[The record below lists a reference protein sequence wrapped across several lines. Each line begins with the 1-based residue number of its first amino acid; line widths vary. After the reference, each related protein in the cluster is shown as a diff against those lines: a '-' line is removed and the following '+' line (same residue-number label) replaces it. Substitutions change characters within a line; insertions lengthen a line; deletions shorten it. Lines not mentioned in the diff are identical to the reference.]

1 MAIAKSL
8 VLLMKLRTEEFQSGL
23 RGAERSAA
31 RAADSIDRS
40 GKKAEKSWQ
49 DVGSAVTSLKGLFA
63 GFVTAAFFKQI
74 ADVVAGNE
82 KVISSFRAIT
92 DNAEQARAV
101 FDTFNNLSRELPQS
115 FDEIRQSVL
124 TLGKSGIMPTTDLI
138 KDLSNIAAG
147 TGKSLTEVS
156 QAVYSATA
164 GQLRGLQALGI
175 QAEKSGDKI
184 KVSFKG
190 SVTEI
195 ANTKQAMLDYVSSI
209 SKSDFAGAAE
219 SQMQGL
225 TGAIKNVG
233 DAWGDFLFALG
244 GNGNGGLGEVIT
256 QAVWIAVDA
265 LDSLSN
271 FINNNQWFQS
281 ITSDLARFMTD
292 FRNGLK
298 YITTEAG
305 AAIDEITG
313 SVGDSSGTCGEYV
326 STFFNNFFSL
336 LKLGVT
342 IVTAAVMSV
351 LKTIKAAIATAGTAL
366 ISFAKSTFNV
376 LTTIGDKTGAVLHE
390 VVNGDIKAIGDTLKN
405 TPSLSS
411 FFDEGFN
418 ATADAARSEFDNLF
432 DDVTASYKGIKMMI
446 ADTAAASLKADEAR
460 EARLKRQADALK
472 SLDGKSGA
480 GAAAVFTPGTS
491 GGKGS
496 AGKSAKNAIDSA
508 RKTWES
514 FFKSLKSTGEQAA
527 NALLT
532 PLELENKKY
541 QDSLAQIK
549 QFYDAGTILASEYHQ
564 AVEMAEK
571 AHQDRVTKIKSD
583 AEQKQLKNTTQARLS
598 EKIQSE
604 YGYADTENGILAFF
618 TRMKDV
624 FGDKKLSTTMTQFTA
639 RLRDMT
645 AEQQAGVWGQMAN
658 GISGYFETMKNAFS
672 EGSAGYKTMFVLQK
686 SFAIASA
693 TLSMIQGAMEA
704 WKLGFPAGLIAGAG
718 VLAQG
723 ANLIALLRGTNFSG
737 AHYDGSNNPP
747 GMWGTVSE
755 KGAEMV
761 NGAIVYGAADI
772 KSAEETDRL
781 INQGKQSAAVS
792 VSVHLYE
799 DASKAGQVQQNDN
812 GDVINIFV
820 SNIRKGGQAAQ
831 VLQSSYG
838 LKRVGV

>member
-8 VLLMKLRTEEFQSGL
+8 TLLMRLKTDDFQSGL
-23 RGAERSAA
+23 RGAERQADKSA
-31 RAADSIDRS
+31 RNIERS
-40 GKKAEKSWQ
+40 GEKAKKSWQ
-49 DVGSAVTSLKGLFA
+49 DVGTAVTSLKGLFA

-74 ADVVAGNE
+74 ADAVAGNE
-82 KVISSFRAIT
+82 KVIASFRAIT

-184 KVSFKG
+184 KVSLKG

-209 SKSDFAGAAE
+209 SKSEFAGAAE

-225 TGAIKNVG
+225 TGAIKNIG
-233 DAWGDFLFALG
+233 DAWGDFLYALG

-265 LDSLSN
+265 LDGLSN
-271 FINNNQWFQS
+271 FINNNQWFQA
-281 ITSDLARFMTD
+281 ITADLARFMTD
-292 FRNGLK
+292 FRNGLN

-313 SVGDSSGTCGEYV
+313 AVSDSSTSCGEYV
-326 STFFNNFFSL
+326 GTFFNNFFSL
-336 LKLGVT
+336 LKIGVT
-342 IVTAAVMSV
+342 MVTAAVMSV

-390 VVNGDIKAIGDTLKN
+390 VIHGDWKAIGETLKN

-411 FFDEGFN
+411 SFDEGFK
-418 ATADAARSEFDNLF
+418 ATADAARTEFGSLF
-432 DDVTASYKGIKMMI
+432 DDVTASYNGIKMMI
-446 ADTAAASLKADEAR
+446 ADTAAASVKADEDR
-460 EARLKRQADALK
+460 EKRLKKQADALK

-480 GAAAVFTPGTS
+480 GAAAVFTPTAAKS
-491 GGKGS
+491 GGS
-496 AGKSAKNAIDSA
+496 SVKSVADKA
-508 RKTWES
+508 RAEWDS
-514 FFKSLKSTGEQAA
+514 FFKTLKSSSTQAA
-527 NALLT
+527 EALMT
-532 PLELENKKY
+532 PLDVETKRYNEQLQKLK
-541 QDSLAQIK
+541 D
-549 QFYDAGTILASEYHQ
+549 FYNAGTILATEYHS

-583 AEQKQLKNTTQARLS
+583 AEQKQLKNTTQAKLS
-598 EKIQSE
+598 EKIQAE
-604 YGYADTENGILAFF
+604 YGYANTENGIIAFF

-624 FGDKKLSTTMTQFTA
+624 FGDKNLTTTMTQFTE

-737 AHYDGSNNPP
+737 AHYDGSPNPA

-755 KGAEMV
+755 RGAEMV

-792 VSVHLYE
+792 VAVNLYE
-799 DASKAGQVQQNDN
+799 DASKAGQVQQSDN

>member
-8 VLLMKLRTEEFQSGL
+8 TLLMRLRTDDFQSGL
-23 RGAERSAA
+23 RGAERQADRSA
-31 RAADSIDRS
+31 RNIERS

-49 DVGSAVTSLKGLFA
+49 DVGNAVKSLKGLFA

-92 DNAEQARAV
+92 DNVEQARAV

-164 GQLRGLQALGI
+164 GQLRGLQQLGI

-233 DAWGDFLFALG
+233 DAWGDFLYAIG

-271 FINNNQWFQS
+271 FINNNQWFAS
-281 ITSDLARFMTD
+281 ITADLARFVTD
-292 FRNGLK
+292 FRTGMQ
-298 YITTEAG
+298 YITAEAG

-313 SVGDSSGTCGEYV
+313 DVGSSTDTCGGYV
-326 STFFNNFFSL
+326 STFFNNFFTL

-342 IVTAAVMSV
+342 MVTAAVAAV
-351 LKTIKAAIATAGTAL
+351 LKTIKAAIAAAGTAL
-366 ISFAKSTFNV
+366 ISFAQSAFNT
-376 LTTIGDKTGAVLHE
+376 LTTIGDKLGSGLYAITHGQGVSPWAATSQK
-390 VVNGDIKAIGDTLKN
+390 IKDDFTLSAK
-405 TPSLSS
+405 
-411 FFDEGFN
+411 
-418 ATADAARSEFDNLF
+418 ATADAAKTEFSNAFEDIEMSF
-432 DDVTASYKGIKMMI
+432 KGVKMMF
-446 ADTAAASLKADEAR
+446 ADTAAASVKADEDR
-460 EARLKRQADALK
+460 EKRAKKIAEETKKLFSQSA
-472 SLDGKSGA
+472 A
-480 GAAAVFTPGTS
+480 GSAPVFTPST
-491 GGKGS
+491 GKTAS
-496 AGKSAKNAIDSA
+496 AAKSLKSAADDA
-508 RKTWES
+508 RKTWDS
-514 FFKSLKSTGEQAA
+514 FYKSLKSTGEQAA

-571 AHQDRVTKIKSD
+571 AHQDRLTKIKQDGES
-583 AEQKQLKNTTQARLS
+583 KQLENTKNNQLAENLQKT
-598 EKIQSE
+598 
-604 YGYADTENGILAFF
+604 YGYQEQGNAITDFF
-618 TRMKDV
+618 NRMKDT
-624 FGDKKLSTTMTQFTA
+624 FGDKDLTTTMSQFST
-639 RLRDMT
+639 RLSAMT
-645 AEQQAGVWGQMAN
+645 GEQQVGVWGQLGGAVSSCFDTIK
-658 GISGYFETMKNAFS
+658 GAFS

-704 WKLGFPAGLIAGAG
+704 WKLGFPAGLLAGAG

-723 ANLIALLRGTNFSG
+723 ANLIGQLRSVNFSG
-737 AHYDGSNNPP
+737 AHYDGSPNPA

-755 KGAEMV
+755 RGAEMV

-772 KSAEETDRL
+772 RSAEETDRL
-781 INQGKQSAAVS
+781 INGNKNNKNNIS
-792 VSVHLYE
+792 VNLYE
-799 DASKAGQVQQNDN
+799 DASKAGQVQHNDS

-820 SNIRKGGQAAQ
+820 SNIRRGGDAAQ

>member
-8 VLLMKLRTEEFQSGL
+8 TLLMRLRTDDFQSGL
-23 RGAERSAA
+23 RGAERQA
-31 RAADSIDRS
+31 DRS
-40 GKKAEKSWQ
+40 ARNIERSGEKAKKSWQ
-49 DVGSAVTSLKGLFA
+49 DVGNAVKSLKGLFA
-63 GFVTAAFFKQI
+63 GFVTAAFFKEI

-92 DNAEQARAV
+92 DNVEQARAV

-184 KVSFKG
+184 RVTFKG
-190 SVTEI
+190 STTEI
-195 ANTKQAMLDYVSSI
+195 ANSKQAMLDYVSSI

-219 SQMQGL
+219 SQMKGL

-233 DAWGDFLFALG
+233 DAWGDFLYAIG

-281 ITSDLARFMTD
+281 ITSDLARFVTD
-292 FRNGLK
+292 FRTGMQ
-298 YITTEAG
+298 YITAEAG

-313 SVGDSSGTCGEYV
+313 DVGSSTDTCGGYV
-326 STFFNNFFSL
+326 STFFNNFFTL

-342 IVTAAVMSV
+342 MVTAAVAAV
-351 LKTIKAAIATAGTAL
+351 LKTIKAAIAAAGTAL
-366 ISFAKSTFNV
+366 ISFARSAFNT
-376 LTTIGDKTGAVLHE
+376 LTTVGDKLGSGLYAITHGQGVSPWTATSQK
-390 VVNGDIKAIGDTLKN
+390 IKDDFTLSAK
-405 TPSLSS
+405 
-411 FFDEGFN
+411 
-418 ATADAARSEFDNLF
+418 ATADAAKTEFSNAFEDIEMSF
-432 DDVTASYKGIKMMI
+432 KGVKMMF
-446 ADTAAASLKADEAR
+446 ADTAAASVKADEDR
-460 EARLKRQADALK
+460 EKRAKKIAEETKKLFSQSA
-472 SLDGKSGA
+472 A
-480 GAAAVFTPGTS
+480 GAAPVFTPST
-491 GGKGS
+491 GKTAS
-496 AGKSAKNAIDSA
+496 AAKSLKSAANDA

-571 AHQDRVTKIKSD
+571 AHQDRLTKIKQDGES
-583 AEQKQLKNTTQARLS
+583 KQLENTKNNQIAD
-598 EKIQSE
+598 KIQQT
-604 YGYADTENGILAFF
+604 YGYQEQSNAITDFF
-618 TRMKDV
+618 NQMKET
-624 FGDKKLSTTMTQFTA
+624 FGDKELKTTMTEFST
-639 RLRDMT
+639 RLASMT
-645 AEQQAGVWGQMAN
+645 GEQQVGVWGKMGGAL
-658 GISGYFETMKNAFS
+658 SSYFETMKNGFS
-672 EGSAGYKTMFVLQK
+672 EGSTGYKVMFVMQK

-704 WKLGFPAGLIAGAG
+704 WKLGFPAGLLAGAG

-723 ANLIALLRGTNFSG
+723 ANLIGQLRSVNFSG
-737 AHYDGSNNPP
+737 EHWDGSPNPA

-755 KGAEMV
+755 RGAEMV

-792 VSVHLYE
+792 VSVNLYE
-799 DASKAGQVQQNDN
+799 DASKAGQVQQSDN

-820 SNIRKGGQAAQ
+820 SNIRRGGQAAQ

>member
-1 MAIAKSL
+1 MAIARSL
-8 VLLMKLRTEEFQSGL
+8 TLLMRLKTDDFQSGI
-23 RGAERSAA
+23 RGAERQADNSA
-31 RAADSIDRS
+31 RNIERS
-40 GKKAEKSWQ
+40 GEKAKKSWQ
-49 DVGSAVTSLKGLFA
+49 DVGNAVKSLKGIFA
-63 GFVTAAFFKQI
+63 GFVTAAFFKEI

-92 DNAEQARAV
+92 DNVDQARAV
-101 FDTFNNLSRELPQS
+101 FTTFNNLSRELPQS
-115 FDEIRQSVL
+115 FDEIQQSVL
-124 TLGKSGIMPTTDLI
+124 TLGKSGIMPTADLI
-138 KDLSNIAAG
+138 KDLANIATG

-156 QAVYSATA
+156 HAVYSATA
-164 GQLRGLQALGI
+164 GELGGLKDLGI

-225 TGAIKNVG
+225 TGAIKNIG
-233 DAWGDFLFALG
+233 DAWGDFLYAIG

-271 FINNNQWFQS
+271 FINNNQWFAS
-281 ITSDLARFMTD
+281 ITADLSRFMTD
-292 FRNGLK
+292 FRNGLS
-298 YITTEAG
+298 YITAETG

-336 LKLGVT
+336 LKIGVT
-342 IVTAAVMSV
+342 MVTAAVAAV
-351 LKTIKAAIATAGTAL
+351 LKTIKAAIAAAGTAL
-366 ISFAKSTFNV
+366 ISFAKSTFNT
-376 LTTIGDKTGAVLHE
+376 LTTIGDKLGSGLYAITHGQGVSPWAATSQKIKDDFAVSA
-390 VVNGDIKAIGDTLKN
+390 K
-405 TPSLSS
+405 
-411 FFDEGFN
+411 
-418 ATADAARSEFDNLF
+418 ATADAARSEFDSLF
-432 DDVTASYKGIKMMI
+432 DDVKASYKGIKMMI
-446 ADTAAASLKADEAR
+446 ADTAEASIKADKDR
-460 EARLKRQADALK
+460 EARLKRQADEIAKLGSK
-472 SLDGKSGA
+472 AGA
-480 GAAAVFTPGTS
+480 GSAAVFTPTATKSGKS
-491 GGKGS
+491 GGS
-496 AGKSAKNAIDSA
+496 SVKSVADKA
-508 RKTWES
+508 RAEWDS
-514 FFKSLKSTGEQAA
+514 FFKTLKSSSTQAA
-527 NALLT
+527 EALMT
-532 PLELENKKY
+532 PLDVETKRYNEQLQKLK
-541 QDSLAQIK
+541 D
-549 QFYDAGTILASEYHQ
+549 FYNAGTILATEYHA

-583 AEQKQLKNTTQARLS
+583 AEQKQLKNTTQAKLS

-624 FGDKKLSTTMTQFTA
+624 FGDKTLSTTMTQFTA
-639 RLRDMT
+639 RLKSMT

-658 GISGYFETMKNAFS
+658 GISGYFETMKSAFS

-755 KGAEMV
+755 RGAEMV

-792 VSVHLYE
+792 VSVNLYE
-799 DASKAGQVQQNDN
+799 DASKAGQVQQSDN

>member
-8 VLLMKLRTEEFQSGL
+8 TLLMKLKTDDFQSGIK
-23 RGAERSAA
+23 GAERQADKSA
-31 RAADSIDRS
+31 RNIERS
-40 GKKAEKSWQ
+40 GEKAKKSWQ

-74 ADVVAGNE
+74 ADAVAGNE
-82 KVISSFRAIT
+82 KVIASFRAIT
-92 DNAEQARAV
+92 DNVEQARAV

-115 FDEIRQSVL
+115 FDEIQQAVL

-233 DAWGDFLFALG
+233 DAWGDFLYAIG

-256 QAVWIAVDA
+256 QAVWIAVDV
-265 LDSLSN
+265 LDGLSN

-298 YITTEAG
+298 YIITEAG
-305 AAIDEITG
+305 ATIDEITG
-313 SVGDSSGTCGEYV
+313 SVSDSSTSCGEYV

-336 LKLGVT
+336 LKIGVT
-342 IVTAAVMSV
+342 MVTAAVMSV

-390 VVNGDIKAIGDTLKN
+390 VVNGDWKAIGETLKN

-411 FFDEGFN
+411 DFVEGFK
-418 ATADAARSEFDNLF
+418 ATADAARTEFGSLF
-432 DDVTASYKGIKMMI
+432 DDVTASYNGIKMMI
-446 ADTAAASLKADEAR
+446 ADTAAASVKADEDR
-460 EARLKRQADALK
+460 EKRLKRQADALK
-472 SLDGKSGA
+472 SLEGKSGA
-480 GAAAVFTPGTS
+480 GSAAVFTPTSSKS
-491 GGKGS
+491 GGS
-496 AGKSAKNAIDSA
+496 SVKSVADKA
-508 RKTWES
+508 RAEWDS
-514 FFKSLKSTGEQAA
+514 FFKSLKSSSSQAA
-527 NALLT
+527 EALMT
-532 PLELENKKY
+532 PLDVETKRYNEQLQKLK
-541 QDSLAQIK
+541 D
-549 QFYDAGTILASEYHQ
+549 FYNAGTILATEYHS

-583 AEQKQLKNTTQARLS
+583 AEQKQLKNTTQAKLS
-598 EKIQSE
+598 EKIQAE
-604 YGYADTENGILAFF
+604 YGYANTENGIIAFF

-624 FGDKKLSTTMTQFTA
+624 FGDKTLSTTMTQFTA

-737 AHYDGSNNPP
+737 AHYDGSPNPA

-755 KGAEMV
+755 RGAEMV

-792 VSVHLYE
+792 VSVNLYE
-799 DASKAGQVQQNDN
+799 DASKAGQVQQSDN

>member
-8 VLLMKLRTEEFQSGL
+8 TLLMRLKTDDFQSGI
-23 RGAERSAA
+23 RGAERQA
-31 RAADSIDRS
+31 DRS
-40 GKKAEKSWQ
+40 ARNIERSGEKAKKSWQ
-49 DVGSAVTSLKGLFA
+49 DVGTAVTSLKGLFA
-63 GFVTAAFFKQI
+63 GFVTAAFFKEI

-92 DNAEQARAV
+92 DNLEQARAV

-115 FDEIRQSVL
+115 FDEIRQAVL

-164 GQLRGLQALGI
+164 GQLRGLQQLGI

-219 SQMQGL
+219 SQMKGL

-233 DAWGDFLFALG
+233 DAWGDFLYAIG

-256 QAVWIAVDA
+256 QAVWVAVDA
-265 LDSLSN
+265 LDGLSN
-271 FINNNQWFQS
+271 FINNNQWFAS
-281 ITSDLARFMTD
+281 ITADLARFVTD
-292 FRNGLK
+292 FRTGMQ
-298 YITTEAG
+298 YITAEAG

-313 SVGDSSGTCGEYV
+313 DVGSSTDTCGGYV
-326 STFFNNFFSL
+326 STFFNNFFTL

-342 IVTAAVMSV
+342 MVTAAVAAV
-351 LKTIKAAIATAGTAL
+351 LKTIKAAIAAAGTAL
-366 ISFAKSTFNV
+366 ISFARSTFNT
-376 LTTIGDKTGAVLHE
+376 LTTIGDKLGSGLYAITHGQGVSPWAATSQKIKDDFAVSA
-390 VVNGDIKAIGDTLKN
+390 K
-405 TPSLSS
+405 
-411 FFDEGFN
+411 
-418 ATADAARSEFDNLF
+418 ATADAAKTEFSNAFEDIEMSF
-432 DDVTASYKGIKMMI
+432 KGVKMMF
-446 ADTAAASLKADEAR
+446 ADTAAASVRADEDR
-460 EARLKRQADALK
+460 EKRAKKIAEETKKLFSQSA
-472 SLDGKSGA
+472 A
-480 GAAAVFTPGTS
+480 GSAPVFTPST
-491 GGKGS
+491 GKTAS
-496 AGKSAKNAIDSA
+496 AAKSLKTAANDA

-571 AHQDRVTKIKSD
+571 AHQDRLTKIKQDGES
-583 AEQKQLKNTTQARLS
+583 KQLENTKNNQIAD
-598 EKIQSE
+598 KIQQT
-604 YGYADTENGILAFF
+604 YGYQEQGNAITDFF
-618 TRMKDV
+618 NRMKDT
-624 FGDKKLSTTMTQFTA
+624 FGDKELKTTMTEFST
-639 RLRDMT
+639 RLASMT
-645 AEQQAGVWGQMAN
+645 GEQQVGVWGKMGGAL
-658 GISGYFETMKNAFS
+658 SSYFETMKNGFS
-672 EGSAGYKTMFVLQK
+672 EGSTGYKVMFVMQK

-704 WKLGFPAGLIAGAG
+704 WKLGFPAGLLAGAG

-723 ANLIALLRGTNFSG
+723 ANLIGQLRSVNFSG
-737 AHYDGSNNPP
+737 EHWDGSPNPA

-755 KGAEMV
+755 RGAEMV

-792 VSVHLYE
+792 VSVNLYE
-799 DASKAGQVQQNDN
+799 DASKAGQVQQNDS

>member
-8 VLLMKLRTEEFQSGL
+8 TLLMRLKTDDFQSGI
-23 RGAERSAA
+23 RGAERQA
-31 RAADSIDRS
+31 DRS
-40 GKKAEKSWQ
+40 ARNIERSGEKAKKSWQ
-49 DVGSAVTSLKGLFA
+49 DVGTAVKSLKGLFA
-63 GFVTAAFFKQI
+63 GFVTAAFFKEI

-164 GQLRGLQALGI
+164 GQIRGLQALGI

-184 KVSFKG
+184 KMTFKG
-190 SVTEI
+190 STVEI
-195 ANTKQAMLDYVSSI
+195 SNSKQAMLDYVSSI

-233 DAWGDFLFALG
+233 DAWGDFLYAIG

-271 FINNNQWFQS
+271 FINNNQWFAS
-281 ITSDLARFMTD
+281 ITADLSRFMTD

-298 YITTEAG
+298 YITTETG

-342 IVTAAVMSV
+342 MVTAAVAAA

-366 ISFAKSTFNV
+366 ISFARSAFNT
-376 LTTIGDKTGAVLHE
+376 LTTIGDKLGSGLY
-390 VVNGDIKAIGDTLKN
+390 AITHGQGVSPWAATSQ
-405 TPSLSS
+405 T
-411 FFDEGFN
+411 
-418 ATADAARSEFDNLF
+418 TADAARTEFDSLF

-446 ADTAAASLKADEAR
+446 ADTAAASVKADEDR
-460 EARLKRQADALK
+460 EKRLKKQADALK
-472 SLDGKSGA
+472 SLESKSGA

-496 AGKSAKNAIDSA
+496 AAKSAKSAVDSA

-549 QFYDAGTILASEYHQ
+549 QFYDAGTIMASEYHQ

-571 AHQDRVTKIKSD
+571 AHQDRLTKIKQDGES
-583 AEQKQLKNTTQARLS
+583 KQLDNTKNSQLQ
-598 EKIQSE
+598 EKIQRAYSYTESE
-604 YGYADTENGILAFF
+604 DAITGFF
-618 TRMKDV
+618 TQMRDL
-624 FGDKKLSTTMTQFTA
+624 FGDKSLNQTMSQFSA
-639 RLRDMT
+639 RLASMT
-645 AEQQAGVWGQMAN
+645 GEQQVGVWGKMGGA
-658 GISGYFETMKNAFS
+658 ISSYFETMKNGFA
-672 EGSAGYKTMFVLQK
+672 EGSTGYKIMFALQK
-686 SFAIASA
+686 GFAIASA

-723 ANLIALLRGTNFSG
+723 ANLIGQLRSVNFSG

-792 VSVHLYE
+792 VSVNLYE
-799 DASKAGQVQQNDN
+799 DASKAGQVQQNDS

-820 SNIRKGGQAAQ
+820 SNIRRGGDAAQ

>member
-8 VLLMKLRTEEFQSGL
+8 TLLMRLKTDDFQSGL
-23 RGAERSAA
+23 RGAERQA
-31 RAADSIDRS
+31 DRS
-40 GKKAEKSWQ
+40 ARNIERSGEKAKKSWR
-49 DVGSAVTSLKGLFA
+49 DVGTAVTSLKGLFA
-63 GFVTAAFFKQI
+63 GFVTAAFFKEI

-92 DNAEQARAV
+92 DNVEQARAV

-164 GQLRGLQALGI
+164 GQLRGLQQLGI

-219 SQMQGL
+219 SQMRGL

-233 DAWGDFLFALG
+233 DAWGDFLYAIG

-256 QAVWIAVDA
+256 QAVWTAVDA

-271 FINNNQWFQS
+271 FINNNQWFAS
-281 ITSDLARFMTD
+281 ITADLARFVTD
-292 FRNGLK
+292 FRTGMQ
-298 YITTEAG
+298 YITAEAG
-305 AAIDEITG
+305 AAMDEITG
-313 SVGDSSGTCGEYV
+313 DVGSSTNTCGGYV
-326 STFFNNFFSL
+326 STFFNNFFTL

-342 IVTAAVMSV
+342 MVTAAVAAV
-351 LKTIKAAIATAGTAL
+351 LKTIKAAIAAAGTAL
-366 ISFAKSTFNV
+366 ISFARSAFNT
-376 LTTIGDKTGAVLHE
+376 LTTIGDKLGSGLYAITHGQGVSPWAATSQK
-390 VVNGDIKAIGDTLKN
+390 IKDDFTLSAK
-405 TPSLSS
+405 
-411 FFDEGFN
+411 
-418 ATADAARSEFDNLF
+418 ATADAAKTEFSNAFEDIEMSF
-432 DDVTASYKGIKMMI
+432 KGVKMMF
-446 ADTAAASLKADEAR
+446 ADTAAASVKADEDR
-460 EARLKRQADALK
+460 EKRAKKIAEETKKLFSQSA
-472 SLDGKSGA
+472 A
-480 GAAAVFTPGTS
+480 GSAPVFTPLT
-491 GGKGS
+491 GKTAS
-496 AGKSAKNAIDSA
+496 AAKSLKSAADDA

-549 QFYDAGTILASEYHQ
+549 QFYDAGTIMASEYHQ

-571 AHQDRVTKIKSD
+571 AHQDRLTKIKQDGES
-583 AEQKQLKNTTQARLS
+583 KQLENTKNNQLAD
-598 EKIQSE
+598 KIQQT
-604 YGYADTENGILAFF
+604 YGYQEQSNAITDFF
-618 TRMKDV
+618 NQMKET
-624 FGDKKLSTTMTQFTA
+624 FGDKELKTTMTEFST
-639 RLRDMT
+639 RLASMT
-645 AEQQAGVWGQMAN
+645 GEQQVGVWGKMGGAL
-658 GISGYFETMKNAFS
+658 SSYFETMKNGFS
-672 EGSAGYKTMFVLQK
+672 EGSTGYKVMFVMQK

-704 WKLGFPAGLIAGAG
+704 WKLGFPAGLLAGAG

-723 ANLIALLRGTNFSG
+723 ANLIGQLRSVNFSG
-737 AHYDGSNNPP
+737 EHWDGSPNPA

-755 KGAEMV
+755 RGAEMV

-781 INQGKQSAAVS
+781 INQGKQPADVS
-792 VSVHLYE
+792 VSVNLYE
-799 DASKAGQVQQNDN
+799 DASKAGQVQQNDS

-820 SNIRKGGQAAQ
+820 SNIRRGGDAAQ

>member
-8 VLLMKLRTEEFQSGL
+8 TLLMRLRTDDFQSGL
-23 RGAERSAA
+23 RGAERQA
-31 RAADSIDRS
+31 DRS
-40 GKKAEKSWQ
+40 ARNIERSGEKAKKSWQ
-49 DVGSAVTSLKGLFA
+49 DVGNAVKSLKGLFA
-63 GFVTAAFFKQI
+63 GFVTAAFFKEI

-92 DNAEQARAV
+92 DNVEQARAV

-164 GQLRGLQALGI
+164 GQLRGLQQLGI

-233 DAWGDFLFALG
+233 DAWGDFLYAVG

-256 QAVWIAVDA
+256 QAVWVAVDA

-271 FINNNQWFQS
+271 FINNNQWFQA
-281 ITSDLARFMTD
+281 ITSDLARFVTD
-292 FRNGLK
+292 FRTGMQ
-298 YITTEAG
+298 YITAEAG

-313 SVGDSSGTCGEYV
+313 DVGSSTDTCGGYV
-326 STFFNNFFSL
+326 STFFNNFFTL

-342 IVTAAVMSV
+342 MVTAATAAA
-351 LKTIKAAIATAGTAL
+351 LKTIKAAIAAAGTAL
-366 ISFAKSTFNV
+366 ISFAQSAFNT
-376 LTTIGDKTGAVLHE
+376 LTTIGDKLGSGLYAITHGQGVSPWAATSQK
-390 VVNGDIKAIGDTLKN
+390 IKDDFTLSAK
-405 TPSLSS
+405 
-411 FFDEGFN
+411 
-418 ATADAARSEFDNLF
+418 ATADAAKTEFSNAFEDIEMSF
-432 DDVTASYKGIKMMI
+432 KGVKMML
-446 ADTAAASLKADEAR
+446 ADTAAASVKADEDR
-460 EARLKRQADALK
+460 EKRAKKIAEETKKLFSQSA
-472 SLDGKSGA
+472 A
-480 GAAAVFTPGTS
+480 GSAPVFTPST
-491 GGKGS
+491 GK
-496 AGKSAKNAIDSA
+496 ATAAAKSLKTAANDA

-549 QFYDAGTILASEYHQ
+549 QFYDAGTIMASEYHQ

-571 AHQDRVTKIKSD
+571 AHQDRLTKIKQDGES
-583 AEQKQLKNTTQARLS
+583 KQLENTKNNQLAENLQKTYGYQEQGNAITDFFNRMKDTFGDKDLTTTMSQFSARLS
-598 EKIQSE
+598 
-604 YGYADTENGILAFF
+604 A
-618 TRMKDV
+618 
-624 FGDKKLSTTMTQFTA
+624 MTG
-639 RLRDMT
+639 
-645 AEQQAGVWGQMAN
+645 EQQVGVWGQLGGAVSSCFDTIK
-658 GISGYFETMKNAFS
+658 GAFS

-704 WKLGFPAGLIAGAG
+704 WKLGFPAGLLAGAG

-723 ANLIALLRGTNFSG
+723 ANLIGQLRGVNFSG

-755 KGAEMV
+755 RGAEMV

-792 VSVHLYE
+792 VSVNLYE
-799 DASKAGQVQQNDN
+799 DAAKAGQVQQNDS

-820 SNIRKGGQAAQ
+820 SNIRRGGDAAQ

>member
-8 VLLMKLRTEEFQSGL
+8 TLLMKLKTDDFQTGI
-23 RGAERSAA
+23 RGAERQADKSA
-31 RAADSIDRS
+31 RNIERS
-40 GKKAEKSWQ
+40 GEKAKKSWQ
-49 DVGSAVTSLKGLFA
+49 DVGSAVTSLKGIFA
-63 GFVTAAFFKQI
+63 GFVTAAFFKQV
-74 ADVVAGNE
+74 ADAVAGNE

-92 DNAEQARAV
+92 DNVEQARAV

-164 GQLRGLQALGI
+164 GQIRGLQALGI

-225 TGAIKNVG
+225 TGAIKNIG
-233 DAWGDFLFALG
+233 DAWGDFLYAVG

-265 LDSLSN
+265 LDNLSN
-271 FINNNQWFQS
+271 FINNNQWFAS
-281 ITSDLARFMTD
+281 ITADLARFMTD
-292 FRNGLK
+292 FRNGLS
-298 YITTEAG
+298 YITAETG

-313 SVGDSSGTCGEYV
+313 DVGNSSSTCGDYV

-336 LKLGVT
+336 LKIGVT
-342 IVTAAVMSV
+342 MVTAAVMSA
-351 LKTIKAAIATAGTAL
+351 LKTVKAAIATAGTAL
-366 ISFAKSTFNV
+366 ISFGKSVFNT

-390 VVNGDIKAIGDTLKN
+390 VVNGDWKAIGDTLKN

-411 FFDEGFN
+411 SFDEGFK
-418 ATADAARSEFDNLF
+418 ATADAARTEFDSLF

-446 ADTAAASLKADEAR
+446 ADTAAASLKADEDR
-460 EARLKRQADALK
+460 EKRLKRQADALK
-472 SLDGKSGA
+472 LLDSKSGA
-480 GAAAVFTPGTS
+480 GAAAVFTPTAAKS
-491 GGKGS
+491 GGS
-496 AGKSAKNAIDSA
+496 SVKSVADKA
-508 RKTWES
+508 RAEWDS
-514 FFKSLKSTGEQAA
+514 FFKSLKSSSSQAA
-527 NALLT
+527 EALMT
-532 PLELENKKY
+532 PLDVETKRYNEQLQKLK
-541 QDSLAQIK
+541 D
-549 QFYDAGTILASEYHQ
+549 FYNAGTILATEYHS

-583 AEQKQLKNTTQARLS
+583 AEQKQLKNTTQAKLS
-598 EKIQSE
+598 EKIQAE
-604 YGYADTENGILAFF
+604 YGYANTENGIIAFF

-624 FGDKKLSTTMTQFTA
+624 FGDKTLSTTMTQFTA

-723 ANLIALLRGTNFSG
+723 ANLIAMLRGTNFSG
-737 AHYDGSNNPP
+737 AHYDGSPNPA

-755 KGAEMV
+755 RGAEMV

-792 VSVHLYE
+792 VAVNLYE
-799 DASKAGQVQQNDN
+799 DASKAGQVQQSDN

>member
-8 VLLMKLRTEEFQSGL
+8 VLLMRLRTEEFQSGL

-31 RAADSIDRS
+31 RTADNIDRS

-49 DVGSAVTSLKGLFA
+49 DVGNAVKSLKGLFA
-63 GFVTAAFFKQI
+63 GFVTAAFFKEV
-74 ADVVAGNE
+74 ADVVMGNE
-82 KVISSFRAIT
+82 KAINSFRALT
-92 DNAEQARAV
+92 DNAEQARAA

-115 FDEIRQSVL
+115 FDEIQQSVL
-124 TLGKSGIMPTTDLI
+124 MLGKSGIVPTTDYI
-138 KDLSNIAAG
+138 KDLSNIASG

-156 QAVYSATA
+156 HAVYSATA
-164 GQLRGLQALGI
+164 GELGGLKDLGI

-184 KVSFKG
+184 RITFKG
-190 SVTEI
+190 TTTEI

-219 SQMQGL
+219 EQMKGL
-225 TGAIKNVG
+225 TGAVKNVG
-233 DAWGDFLFALG
+233 DAWGDFLYAIG

-256 QAVWIAVDA
+256 QAVWTAVDA

-271 FINNNQWFQS
+271 FINNNQWFQA
-281 ITSDLARFMTD
+281 ITSDLARFVTD
-292 FRNGLK
+292 FRTGMQ
-298 YITTEAG
+298 YITAEAG

-313 SVGDSSGTCGEYV
+313 NVGSSTDTCGGYV
-326 STFFNNFFSL
+326 SAFFNNFFTL

-342 IVTAAVMSV
+342 MVTAAVAAV
-351 LKTIKAAIATAGTAL
+351 LKTIKAAIAAAGTAL
-366 ISFAKSTFNV
+366 ISFARSAFNT
-376 LTTIGDKTGAVLHE
+376 LTTIGDKLGSGLYAITHGQGVSPWTATSQK
-390 VVNGDIKAIGDTLKN
+390 IKDDFTLSAK
-405 TPSLSS
+405 
-411 FFDEGFN
+411 
-418 ATADAARSEFDNLF
+418 ATADAAKTEFSNAFEDIEMSF
-432 DDVTASYKGIKMMI
+432 KGVKMMF
-446 ADTAAASLKADEAR
+446 ADTAAASVKADEDR
-460 EARLKRQADALK
+460 EKRAKKIAEETKKLFSQSA
-472 SLDGKSGA
+472 A
-480 GAAAVFTPGTS
+480 GSAPVFTPST
-491 GGKGS
+491 GK
-496 AGKSAKNAIDSA
+496 ATAAVKSLKTAANDA

-571 AHQDRVTKIKSD
+571 AHQDRLTKIKQDGES
-583 AEQKQLKNTTQARLS
+583 KQLENTKNNQIAD
-598 EKIQSE
+598 KIQQT
-604 YGYADTENGILAFF
+604 YGYQEQSNAILDFF
-618 TRMKDV
+618 NQMKET
-624 FGDKKLSTTMTQFTA
+624 FGDKELKTTMTEFST
-639 RLRDMT
+639 RLASMT
-645 AEQQAGVWGQMAN
+645 GEQQVGVWGKMGGAL
-658 GISGYFETMKNAFS
+658 SSYFETMKNGFS
-672 EGSAGYKTMFVLQK
+672 EGSTGYKVMFVMQK

-704 WKLGFPAGLIAGAG
+704 WKLGFPAGLLAGAG

-723 ANLIALLRGTNFSG
+723 ANLIGQLRSVNFSG
-737 AHYDGSNNPP
+737 EHWDGSPNPP

-755 KGAEMV
+755 RGAEMV
-761 NGAIVYGAADI
+761 NGALIYGAADI

-781 INQGKQSAAVS
+781 INGNKNNKNNIS
-792 VSVHLYE
+792 VNLYE
-799 DASKAGQVQQNDN
+799 DASKAGQVQQNDS

>member
-8 VLLMKLRTEEFQSGL
+8 TLLMRLKTDDFQSGI
-23 RGAERSAA
+23 RGAERQA
-31 RAADSIDRS
+31 DRS
-40 GKKAEKSWQ
+40 ARNIERSGEKAKKSWQ
-49 DVGSAVTSLKGLFA
+49 DVGAAVTSLKGIFA
-63 GFVTAAFFKQI
+63 GFVTAAFFKQV
-74 ADVVAGNE
+74 ADAVAGNE
-82 KVISSFRAIT
+82 KIISSFRAIT

-138 KDLSNIAAG
+138 KDLSNIATG

-156 QAVYSATA
+156 HAVYSATA
-164 GQLRGLQALGI
+164 GELGGLKDLGI

-225 TGAIKNVG
+225 TGAIKNIG
-233 DAWGDFLFALG
+233 DAWGDFLFAIG

-271 FINNNQWFQS
+271 FINNNQWFAS
-281 ITSDLARFMTD
+281 ITADLARFMTD

-313 SVGDSSGTCGEYV
+313 DVGSSSSTCGGYV

-336 LKLGVT
+336 LKIGVT
-342 IVTAAVMSV
+342 MVTAAVAAA
-351 LKTIKAAIATAGTAL
+351 LKAIKAAIATAGTAL
-366 ISFAKSTFNV
+366 IGFAKSTFNV

-390 VVNGDIKAIGDTLKN
+390 AVSGDFKAIGETLKN

-411 FFDEGFN
+411 SFKEGFK
-418 ATADAARSEFDNLF
+418 ATADAARTEFGSLF
-432 DDVTASYKGIKMMI
+432 DDVKASYKGIKMMI
-446 ADTAAASLKADEAR
+446 ADTAAASLKADEDR
-460 EARLKRQADALK
+460 EARLKRQADEIAKLGSK
-472 SLDGKSGA
+472 AGA
-480 GAAAVFTPGTS
+480 GSAAVFTPTAAKSGKS
-491 GGKGS
+491 GGS
-496 AGKSAKNAIDSA
+496 SVKSVADKA
-508 RKTWES
+508 RAEWDS
-514 FFKSLKSTGEQAA
+514 FFKSLKSSSTQAA
-527 NALLT
+527 EALMT
-532 PLELENKKY
+532 PLDVETKRYNEQLQKLK
-541 QDSLAQIK
+541 D
-549 QFYDAGTILASEYHQ
+549 FYNAGTILATEYHS

-583 AEQKQLKNTTQARLS
+583 AEQKQLKNTKSSQIQ
-598 EKIQSE
+598 EKIQRAYS
-604 YGYADTENGILAFF
+604 YTENEDAITGFF
-618 TRMKDV
+618 TQMRDL
-624 FGDKKLSTTMTQFTA
+624 FGDKSLNQTMDQFSA
-639 RLRDMT
+639 RLVSMT
-645 AEQQAGVWGQMAN
+645 GEQQVGMWGKMGGA
-658 GISGYFETMKNAFS
+658 ISSYFETMKNGFT
-672 EGSAGYKTMFVLQK
+672 EGSTGYKIMFALQK
-686 SFAIASA
+686 GFAIASA

-723 ANLIALLRGTNFSG
+723 AALIGQLRSVNFSG

-755 KGAEMV
+755 RGAEMV
-761 NGAIVYGAADI
+761 NGAIIYGAADI

-792 VSVHLYE
+792 VSVNLYE
-799 DASKAGQVQQNDN
+799 DASKAGQVQQSDN

>member
-8 VLLMKLRTEEFQSGL
+8 TLLMKLKTDDFQTGIK
-23 RGAERSAA
+23 GAERQADKSA
-31 RAADSIDRS
+31 RNIERS
-40 GKKAEKSWQ
+40 GEKAKKSWQ

-74 ADVVAGNE
+74 ADAVAGNE
-82 KVISSFRAIT
+82 KVIASFRAIT

-190 SVTEI
+190 STTEI

-209 SKSDFAGAAE
+209 SKSEFAGAAE

-225 TGAIKNVG
+225 TGAIKNIG
-233 DAWGDFLFALG
+233 DAWGDFLYAIG

-265 LDSLSN
+265 LDGLSN

-281 ITSDLARFMTD
+281 ITSDLSRFMTD

-298 YITTEAG
+298 YIMTEAG

-313 SVGDSSGTCGEYV
+313 NVGDSSGTCGEYV
-326 STFFNNFFSL
+326 GTFFNNFFSL
-336 LKLGVT
+336 LKIGVT
-342 IVTAAVMSV
+342 MVTAAVMSV

-366 ISFAKSTFNV
+366 ISFGKSVFNT

-390 VVNGDIKAIGDTLKN
+390 VVNGDWKAIGDTLKN

-411 FFDEGFN
+411 SFSEGFK
-418 ATADAARSEFDNLF
+418 ATADAARTEFGSLF
-432 DDVTASYKGIKMMI
+432 DDVTASYNGIKMMI
-446 ADTAAASLKADEAR
+446 ADTAAASVKADEDR
-460 EARLKRQADALK
+460 EKRLKKQADALK

-480 GAAAVFTPGTS
+480 GAAAVFTPTAAKS
-491 GGKGS
+491 GGS
-496 AGKSAKNAIDSA
+496 SVKSVADKA
-508 RKTWES
+508 RAEWDS
-514 FFKSLKSTGEQAA
+514 FFKSLKSSSSQAA
-527 NALLT
+527 EALMT
-532 PLELENKKY
+532 PLDVETKRYNEQLQKLK
-541 QDSLAQIK
+541 D
-549 QFYDAGTILASEYHQ
+549 FYNAGTILATEYHS

-583 AEQKQLKNTTQARLS
+583 AEQKQLKNTTQAKLS
-598 EKIQSE
+598 EKIQAE
-604 YGYADTENGILAFF
+604 YGYANTENGILAFF

-624 FGDKKLSTTMTQFTA
+624 FGDKNLTTTMTQFTA

-737 AHYDGSNNPP
+737 AHYDGSNNPA

-755 KGAEMV
+755 RGAEMV

-781 INQGKQSAAVS
+781 INQGKQSSAVS
-792 VSVHLYE
+792 VSVNLYE
-799 DASKAGQVQQNDN
+799 DASKAGQVQQRDN
-812 GDVINIFV
+812 GDVINVFV